1 MGNELYNIGTSCR
14 RVVIESGQL
23 GADLEMR
30 DVGRRF
36 VPLLRRAPVW
46 RPPCDVEIVQPR
58 RVMVVLVSD

>member
-36 VPLLRRAPVW
+36 VPLLR
-46 RPPCDVEIVQPR
+46 
-58 RVMVVLVSD
+58 